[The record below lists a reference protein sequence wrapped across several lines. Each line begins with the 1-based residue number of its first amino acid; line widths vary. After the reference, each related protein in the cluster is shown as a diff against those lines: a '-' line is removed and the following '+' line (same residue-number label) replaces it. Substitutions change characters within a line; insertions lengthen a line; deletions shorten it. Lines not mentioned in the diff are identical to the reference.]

1 MDCIVRVLDWKEYVY
16 VDWCKG
22 NSSLYTLCNGFQYE
36 KYYFCLLLMPWA
48 TMLVWCHV
56 LNTGLLRRHGKF
68 WAECR
73 IFKKCNTTVLSCL
86 KYPNTLEFHIYLKS
100 CTWFYRQSEGSV
112 GEQTT
117 SEFSLVKL
125 IIYINGPLLISTL
138 YSFWP
143 VTELNLTCIY
153 LFWWFLHFLF

>member
-1 MDCIVRVLDWKEYVY
+1 MSMLIDVKEILVY
-16 VDWCKG
+16 THSVTDFNMQRTTFVYCWCREQPCWFDVT
-22 NSSLYTLCNGFQYE
+22 Y
-36 KYYFCLLLMPWA
+36 
-48 TMLVWCHV
+48 V
-56 LNTGLLRRHGKF
+56 LNTGLRRPFQSSLLRRHGKF
-68 WAECR
+68 WGECR
-73 IFKKCNTTVLSCL
+73 IFIKCNTTVLSCL

-125 IIYINGPLLISTL
+125 IVYINGPLLISTL

-153 LFWWFLHFLF
+153 LFWWFLNFLF